1 MLRKLAG
8 AGLSRESVNHFR
20 LAMGDMVKWMVA
32 ESYLMSN
39 IAEGLK
45 TPKAAKRSDRSL
57 LRRRNAGRVLA
68 RVERY

>member
-1 MLRKLAG
+1 VLRKLAG

>member
-1 MLRKLAG
+1 M
-8 AGLSRESVNHFR
+8 SRESVNHFR